1 MFKDLKDGG
10 PRTNMIEVI
19 TKREQAD
26 KTVQVVSAIR
36 KVPFEKQTVR
46 AVATGSRSQP

>member
-26 KTVQVVSAIR
+26 KTEVISTDIIINI
-36 KVPFEKQTVR
+36 TD
-46 AVATGSRSQP
+46 TLNT

>member
-10 PRTNMIEVI
+10 PQTNMIEVI

-26 KTVQVVSAIR
+26 KTEVISIDIIINI
-36 KVPFEKQTVR
+36 TD
-46 AVATGSRSQP
+46 TLNT

>member
-19 TKREQAD
+19 TNREQAD
-26 KTVQVVSAIR
+26 KTEVISIDIIINI
-36 KVPFEKQTVR
+36 TD
-46 AVATGSRSQP
+46 TLNT